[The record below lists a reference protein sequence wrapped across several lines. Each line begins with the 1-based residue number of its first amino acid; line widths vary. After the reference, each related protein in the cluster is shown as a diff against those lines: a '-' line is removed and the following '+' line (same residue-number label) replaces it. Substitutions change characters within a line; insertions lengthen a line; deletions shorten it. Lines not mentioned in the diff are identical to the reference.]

1 MEIILREAIDRLGGA
16 GDVVKV
22 KDGYARN
29 FLLPQKKAYRATPGN
44 LKVMEQEKTR
54 MVRREAALR
63 GEAQKL
69 RELLSGVEIDIERR
83 VGEHGVLYGS
93 VTSADIAESI
103 GTKGFTIDKRKI
115 LLDEHIKEIGEF
127 RIPIRLFTEVTAE
140 VTLRVVPE
148 GDAAPVTGATSVA
161 EDDATSVA
169 EDDATSVAEDDA
181 TSVAEEEATSVAEE
195 EATSVAEEE
204 ATSVAEEEAT
214 SVAEEEATS
223 VAEDDATSVAEEEA
237 TSVAEDDADSPTETA
252 AEDPEADEGAS
263 G

>member
-29 FLLPQKKAYRATPGN
+29 FLLPQKKAYLATPGN
-44 LKVMEQEKTR
+44 LKVIEQERTR
-54 MVRREAALR
+54 MFRREAAQR
-63 GEAQKL
+63 SEAEKL
-69 RELLSGVEIDIERR
+69 RELLSAVEIDIERR

-161 EDDATSVA
+161 E
-169 EDDATSVAEDDA
+169 
-181 TSVAEEEATSVAEE
+181 EEATSVAEE

-204 ATSVAEEEAT
+204 ATSVDAENADAPAEA
-214 SVAEEEATS
+214 
-223 VAEDDATSVAEEEA
+223 
-237 TSVAEDDADSPTETA
+237 A

>member
-29 FLLPQKKAYRATPGN
+29 FLLPQKKAYLATPGN
-44 LKVMEQEKTR
+44 LKVMGQEKTR
-54 MVRREAALR
+54 MLRREAAQR
-63 GEAQKL
+63 SEAEKL
-69 RELLSGVEIDIERR
+69 RELLSAVEIDIERR

-93 VTSADIAESI
+93 VTSADIAELI
-103 GTKGFTIDKRKI
+103 GSKGFTIDKRKI

-161 EDDATSVA
+161 E
-169 EDDATSVAEDDA
+169 EGA
-181 TSVAEEEATSVAEE
+181 TSVAEEEATSVDAEN
-195 EATSVAEEE
+195 A
-204 ATSVAEEEAT
+204 
-214 SVAEEEATS
+214 
-223 VAEDDATSVAEEEA
+223 DA
-237 TSVAEDDADSPTETA
+237 PTEAA

>member
-1 MEIILREAIDRLGGA
+1 MEIILREAVDRLGSA

-29 FLLPQKKAYRATPGN
+29 FLLPQKKAYLATPGN
-44 LKVMEQEKTR
+44 LKVMEQENTR
-54 MVRREAALR
+54 ILRREAAER
-63 GEAQKL
+63 GEAEKL
-69 RELLSGVEIDIERR
+69 RELLSTVEIDIERR
-83 VGEHGVLYGS
+83 VGEQGVLYGS

-127 RIPIRLFTEVTAE
+127 RIPIRLFTEVIAE

-148 GDAAPVTGATSVA
+148 GGAAPVTG
-161 EDDATSVA
+161 
-169 EDDATSVAEDDA
+169 
-181 TSVAEEEATSVAEE
+181 
-195 EATSVAEEE
+195 

-223 VAEDDATSVAEEEA
+223 VAEDDA
-237 TSVAEDDADSPTETA
+237 DSPTEA
-252 AEDPEADEGAS
+252 EAEDPAADDGAS

>member
-169 EDDATSVAEDDA
+169 E
-181 TSVAEEEATSVAEE
+181 
-195 EATSVAEEE
+195 
-204 ATSVAEEEAT
+204 EEAT